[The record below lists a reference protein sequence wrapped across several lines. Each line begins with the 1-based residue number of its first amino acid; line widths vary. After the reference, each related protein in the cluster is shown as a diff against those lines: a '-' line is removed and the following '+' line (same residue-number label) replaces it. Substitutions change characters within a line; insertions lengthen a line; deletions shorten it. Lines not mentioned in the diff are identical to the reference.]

1 MTEEIPDIA
10 NILADA
16 LGGVA
21 LEDQPVLLAALE
33 RLAANRYRD
42 WAEAHSD
49 PEISKGLL
57 ACAAREDEI
66 ATRVESLYADAQAR
80 QEKLLADNP
89 ELGELNRTLFA
100 DKPLAVQFAMQAAGE
115 RAGAGAWTAFS
126 AASDD
131 DQARQTL
138 SGCSPLETA
147 NAEFLEALASRE

>member
-1 MTEEIPDIA
+1 MSKETPDIA
-10 NILADA
+10 SILADA

-33 RLAANRYRD
+33 RFAATRYRG
-42 WAEAHSD
+42 WAEAHPD

-66 ATRVESLYADAQAR
+66 ATRVESLYPDAQAR
-80 QEKLLADNP
+80 QEKLMVDNP

-100 DKPLAVQFAMQAAGE
+100 DRPLAVQFAMQAVGE

-131 DQARQTL
+131 DQVRQTL
-138 SGCSPLETA
+138 SGCSPLEAA
-147 NAEFLEALASRE
+147 NAEFLESLES